1 MIILSICNHKGG
13 TGKTTSAIHIA
24 AALGLSGRKVL
35 VVDLDPQCFLTH
47 TVGVD
52 EPNPAHSSLA
62 LFDLTSNLAHIPVV
76 SLSGFDLLPSS
87 SQLTRQMRT
96 LNKPTD
102 VLYAKELLK
111 TLPQGGYDV
120 VLLDTAAAVTVYSLN
135 ALVASR
141 FCVIPVTPEP
151 QPTLGAEQT
160 FQTARM
166 VQAKLNP
173 HLADPLFLFTQ
184 VDGRKA
190 NHNAYQEMLRANYA
204 PLVMKSVIRTS
215 TALAQ
220 TYPGGRTVFDV
231 DLNSRGAADYAL
243 AVDELLGVIAQG
255 GMRTDVKGREE
266 HLFGTL

>member
-1 MIILSICNHKGG
+1 MTILSICNHKGG

-35 VVDLDPQCFLTH
+35 VVDLDPQGFLTH

-52 EPNPAHSSLA
+52 EPDPAHSSLA
-62 LFDLTSNLAHIPVV
+62 LFDLTANLAQIPFV

-87 SQLTRQMRT
+87 SQLTRHMRT

-102 VLYAKELLK
+102 VLYVKELLK
-111 TLPQGGYDV
+111 TVPQGYDV

-151 QPTLGAEQT
+151 QPTLGGEQT
-160 FQTARM
+160 FQTVRM
-166 VQAKLNP
+166 VQSKLNP
-173 HLADPLFLFTQ
+173 NLTDPVFLFTQ

-190 NHNAYQEMLRANYA
+190 NHNAYQEMLRKNYS
-204 PLVMKSVIRTS
+204 PLVMQSVIRTS

-231 DLNSRGAADYAL
+231 DVTSRGASDYAL
-243 AVDELLGVIAQG
+243 AVDELLHLIAAG
-255 GMRTDVKGREE
+255 GMKTDVRGREE